1 MAERGVRGAIW
12 RGMRSYLEGVL
23 WLFRGKMAGF
33 WLVFYG
39 FLGEDESLVGLY
51 FVDYLLFRG
60 V

>member
-1 MAERGVRGAIW
+1 MRGAIW

-33 WLVFYG
+33 WLDFYG